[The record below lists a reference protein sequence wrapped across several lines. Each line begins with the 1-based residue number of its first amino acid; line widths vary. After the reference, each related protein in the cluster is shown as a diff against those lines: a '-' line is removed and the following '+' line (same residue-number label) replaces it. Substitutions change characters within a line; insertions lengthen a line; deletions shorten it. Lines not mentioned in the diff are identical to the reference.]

1 MTFPAFPAPESGLS
15 KEQVAKRQAQ
25 EGRQNTLPEKA
36 TKSTGQILKDNTG
49 TLFNL
54 FNALIAVALGLVG
67 AWSNMPFILA
77 VALNTLIGA
86 AHELRAKRLVE
97 RLSLLSTPTAKA
109 VRDGAVVEIPVEGLV
124 GGDVMELEAGRQVCA
139 GYRFKP

>member
-15 KEQVAKRQAQ
+15 KEQVAKRQAH

-49 TLFNL
+49 TLFKL

-67 AWSNMPFILA
+67 A
-77 VALNTLIGA
+77 
-86 AHELRAKRLVE
+86 
-97 RLSLLSTPTAKA
+97 
-109 VRDGAVVEIPVEGLV
+109 
-124 GGDVMELEAGRQVCA
+124 
-139 GYRFKP
+139 

>member
-25 EGRQNTLPEKA
+25 GRQNTLPEKA

-49 TLFNL
+49 TLFKL
-54 FNALIAVALGLVG
+54 FNALIAVALG
-67 AWSNMPFILA
+67 LA

-124 GGDVMELEAGRQVCA
+124 EGSVMELEAGRQVCA

>member
-25 EGRQNTLPEKA
+25 GRQNTLPEKA

-97 RLSLLSTPTAKA
+97 RLSLLSTPTARA

-124 GGDVMELEAGRQVCA
+124 EGDVMELEAGRQVCA